1 MPNPFATRSPER
13 RRRLRALA
21 AVHAEWVSS
30 NLDSA
35 EFDADR
41 AHTKTPSDYNVN
53 YLDVNPPVAA
63 EDDFQLRASAAM
75 GFQP

>member
-21 AVHAEWVSS
+21 AVHADWVSS

-35 EFDADR
+35 EFDRER
-41 AHTKTPSDYNVN
+41 AQAKTPSDYNVN
-53 YLDVNPPVAA
+53 YLDVNPPVEA
-63 EDDFQLRASAAM
+63 EDQFHERARAVM
-75 GFQP
+75 GLQP